1 MVFYGLPAFSKG
13 NVDVFLM
20 GTACTHRLIKK
31 VSLPYFHLRP
41 LNPSPTPTFL
51 LLPNPILRVETRTLP
66 PRHASSCVTG
76 LRARSRGM
84 PSHLQPRARGPPPM
98 QMLCARRWRRYMRA
112 MQRSWRDFC
121 HARNSAEPATSCGCP
136 LSGLTIV
143 LLR

>member
-20 GTACTHRLIKK
+20 GTACTHGLIKK

-51 LLPNPILRVETRTLP
+51 LLPNPILRLETQMLLLQ
-66 PRHASSCVTG
+66 HAPSCMAG

-84 PSHLQPRARGPPPM
+84 LSHLQPRAQGPPPT
-98 QMLCARRWRRYMRA
+98 QLLCA
-112 MQRSWRDFC
+112 
-121 HARNSAEPATSCGCP
+121 
-136 LSGLTIV
+136 
-143 LLR
+143 